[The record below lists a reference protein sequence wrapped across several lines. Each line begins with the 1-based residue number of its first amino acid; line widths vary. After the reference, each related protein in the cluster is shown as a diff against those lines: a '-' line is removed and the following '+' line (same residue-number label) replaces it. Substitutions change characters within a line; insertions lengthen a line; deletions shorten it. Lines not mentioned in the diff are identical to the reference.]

1 MVVKAVT
8 HPQALLEE
16 VITIATQAG
25 QAIKEIY
32 LSGRFEKQVKQ
43 DETPVTSADLAAH
56 QIICDGLTKL
66 TPNIP
71 ILSEEAANIPF
82 SEREQWEQYWL
93 VDPLDG
99 TGEFIAGSGDFSVL
113 VALVQNNK
121 PIMGI
126 VHVPMTENSYY
137 AISGQGAFKRENGED
152 SRIHTEQQEWHD
164 NLPLRVAVSRR
175 QDPQSVLK
183 LFDDVHVYELI
194 RLGGAALKSC
204 LVAEGQAHCYVRVGP
219 TGEWDTGAAQV
230 IIEEAGGKVMDI
242 NLQPLTYNERE
253 TLENPDFIVV
263 GQPQMNWEQLLGA
276 VSD

>member
-1 MVVKAVT
+1 MVVSAVSQ
-8 HPQALLEE
+8 PQALLED
-16 VITIATQAG
+16 VIAIAVEAG
-25 QAIKEIY
+25 EAIKAIY
-32 LSGRFEKQVKQ
+32 TSGDFEKQVKQ

-56 QIICDGLTKL
+56 NIICDSLTKL
-66 TPNIP
+66 TPHIP
-71 ILSEEAANIPF
+71 ILSEEAANIPLA
-82 SEREQWEQYWL
+82 ERQAWNQYWL

-113 VALVQNNK
+113 IALVENNQ
-121 PIMGI
+121 PVMGI
-126 VHVPMTENSYY
+126 VHVPMTNISYF
-137 AISGQGAFKRENGED
+137 AVSGQGAFKRQAGED
-152 SRIHTEQQEWHD
+152 VRILTEQQEWHD
-164 NLPLRVAVSRR
+164 NLPLKVAVSRR

-183 LFDDVHVYELI
+183 LFDDEHIYELI

-242 NLQPLTYNERE
+242 NLKPLTYNERE

-263 GQPQMNWEQLLGA
+263 GQPQMNWKQLLGSA
-276 VSD
+276 SV